1 MAVRE
6 SAIPQQ
12 GVGGPVT
19 AQDINGKDCV
29 QAQKKSRGKGEPA
42 GDGGDDLSHKRLDPV
57 NQQKTQPAP
66 EKGEEKAHPP
76 MDLKGEMGVVP
87 EGNMQKYFVKEAH
100 QIFSGGGRKGGPQS
114 QQDDMPRQK
123 RGGGQNKKG
132 AQAVD
137 RAERKK
143 IETFSVPLGV
153 VGDAGKGHFQQKA
166 QKTSVYKGYK
176 QDKIEMRG
184 DRAEMSD
191 FPLYLNT
198 VAGGLDCR
206 DQTIGGFSFVVKI
219 YALPVVEI
227 IG

>member
-123 RGGGQNKKG
+123 RGGGQ
-132 AQAVD
+132 
-137 RAERKK
+137 
-143 IETFSVPLGV
+143 VPLVLEELAPGV
-153 VGDAGKGHFQQKA
+153 TVEEVRA
-166 QKTSVYKGYK
+166 KTEA
-176 QDKIEMRG
+176 DLMIPDE
-184 DRAEMSD
+184 
-191 FPLYLNT
+191 
-198 VAGGLDCR
+198 
-206 DQTIGGFSFVVKI
+206 IGCMV
-219 YALPVVEI
+219 
-227 IG
+227 